1 MTVLAVLGLEFC
13 CLAAGFLL
21 TSYRNITRRGRVGLA
36 IIALASTAA
45 VVWMSTVGPIS
56 HGGVVRSPGE
66 ALLAMVPLLVA
77 PIFPLFLTLLFR
89 VKMAP
94 VTGRIA
100 GDGKQLRQGGISLL
114 ESVLVAWLLAWLLA
128 GVVGQ
133 STFNKPT
140 ITDDLLLYVRHV
152 ILACCVMAAAFVC
165 SRRLQ
170 SVLVSVPSSSN
181 RATANANSRAHRRR
195 LFEIVQLN
203 LVGVF
208 LLIASLFYIHA
219 LRSNSWQAPVLDQF
233 LPIAFLATA
242 ILLLTARIIAWRV
255 AAQARRLCDVLVQPQ
270 HTDRDDFDRDLE
282 RLTSTY
288 GEGLRD
294 RVRQHIRRYQ
304 ELNDELQQQV
314 AGQGQ
319 QLDAAALQMAGS
331 TARYDLLFETAP
343 DAIVLFDHNEHVIAA
358 NGVARQWWQGVLGQ
372 LIGCAHPGTLC
383 DRPRNRKRYRPSKRP
398 KKQTRQQV

>member
-21 TSYRNITRRGRVGLA
+21 TSYRNITRRGRFGLA
-36 IIALASTAA
+36 IIVLASTAA
-45 VVWMSTVGPIS
+45 VLWLSTVGPIS

-77 PIFPLFLTLLFR
+77 DFPFSHVIVPRKGSL
-89 VKMAP
+89 A
-94 VTGRIA
+94 TGRMA
-100 GDGKQLRQGGISLL
+100 GDGKQLQQGGISLL

-128 GVVGQ
+128 GIVGQ

-203 LVGVF
+203 EAGVF

-219 LRSNSWQAPVLDQF
+219 LA
-233 LPIAFLATA
+233 IEFLA
-242 ILLLTARIIAWRV
+242 
-255 AAQARRLCDVLVQPQ
+255 
-270 HTDRDDFDRDLE
+270 
-282 RLTSTY
+282 ST
-288 GEGLRD
+288 G
-294 RVRQHIRRYQ
+294 
-304 ELNDELQQQV
+304 
-314 AGQGQ
+314 A
-319 QLDAAALQMAGS
+319 
-331 TARYDLLFETAP
+331 
-343 DAIVLFDHNEHVIAA
+343 
-358 NGVARQWWQGVLGQ
+358 
-372 LIGCAHPGTLC
+372 
-383 DRPRNRKRYRPSKRP
+383 
-398 KKQTRQQV
+398 